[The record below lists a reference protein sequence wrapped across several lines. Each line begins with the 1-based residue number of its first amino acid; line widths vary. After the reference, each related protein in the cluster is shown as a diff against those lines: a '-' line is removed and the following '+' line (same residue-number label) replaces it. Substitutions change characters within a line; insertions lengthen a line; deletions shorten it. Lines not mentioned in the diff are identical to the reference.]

1 MVRLVG
7 LSHADDALGS
17 SERARLAVPYPGG
30 VSSVDFGIQGRVALV
45 GASAR
50 GLGLAT
56 ANRLAAEGCSVAI
69 CDMDDDALLE
79 ARQELQG
86 DHPST
91 EIDSFRVDLTQAA
104 DIEGLVGR
112 VKDRLGPV
120 DILVTNAGGPPPGS
134 FEDATDASWELAYS
148 LTFLSAVRMIRAVLP
163 DMKERG
169 WGRIINFTSRA
180 LKEPIPNLIISNAVR
195 LAVGGMAKT
204 LAAEVAPFGITVN
217 NLLPGPTAT
226 DRQLQLIAARA
237 EREGISAEQ
246 AQEAIVREIPI
257 GRLADPDELAAVAA
271 FLASQCAAYVTGVS
285 LLVDGG
291 AVRAL

>member
-1 MVRLVG
+1 
-7 LSHADDALGS
+7 
-17 SERARLAVPYPGG
+17 
-30 VSSVDFGIQGRVALV
+30 VDLGIQNRVALV

-56 ANRLAAEGCSVAI
+56 AHRLAAEGCRVAI
-69 CDMDDDALLE
+69 CDKDADALDDAKS
-79 ARQELQG
+79 EL
-86 DHPST
+86 DAAYPST
-91 EIDSFRVDLTQAA
+91 EIDAFAVDLMQADA
-104 DIEGLVGR
+104 IDDLVRQVNERFGS
-112 VKDRLGPV
+112 V

-134 FEDATDASWELAYS
+134 FDDATDEAWERAYS

-163 DMKERG
+163 HMRERR

-180 LKEPIPNLIISNAVR
+180 LKEPIPNLMISNAVR

-237 EREGISAEQ
+237 ERDGVTSEQ
-246 AQEAIVREIPI
+246 AEAAIVKDIPI
-257 GRLADPDELAAVAA
+257 GRLADPDEQAAVAA
-271 FLASQCAAYVTGVS
+271 FLASEPARYITGVS